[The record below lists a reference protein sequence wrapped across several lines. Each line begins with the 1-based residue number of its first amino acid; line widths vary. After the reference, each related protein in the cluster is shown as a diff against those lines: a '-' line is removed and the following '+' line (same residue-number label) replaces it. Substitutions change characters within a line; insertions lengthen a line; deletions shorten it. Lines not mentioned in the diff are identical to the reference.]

1 MVREGRKKF
10 YCCGFCF
17 ATDEVVEAVTVTVTA
32 AATPATGHS
41 PSCSHAVCALTS
53 IPGSGLY

>member
-1 MVREGRKKF
+1 MLREGRKKF
-10 YCCGFCF
+10 YSCGFCF
-17 ATDEVVEAVTVTVTA
+17 ATDEVVEAVTVTA